1 MKYDYKAV
9 EAKWQ
14 KVWEDEKTFHVE
26 IDHKKPKF
34 YALVEFPYPSGA
46 GLHVGHP
53 RSYTALDVVS
63 RKRRKNGYNVL
74 YPMGW
79 DAFGLPTENFAMK
92 NHIHPAIVTKS
103 NVDHFRSQLKALG
116 FSFDWDREINTTDP
130 EYYKWT
136 QWIFLQ
142 LYKHGLAY
150 KKEMNVNWCTGCKCV
165 LANEEVVNGVC
176 ERCGSEVVHRVK
188 SQWMLKITAYAD
200 KLIDGLDGLDYIE
213 RVSTQQKNWIGRS
226 HGAEVNFGTTAGDT
240 LTVYTTRPD
249 TLFGATYMV
258 ISPEHPMIEQW
269 ADKLNNIAD
278 VRAYREE
285 AARKSDFERT
295 ELNKDKT
302 GVRID
307 GIYSGY
313 LASPEQAELLS
324 QTIDCIAAPD
334 TLVIVDP
341 VMADNGIYYSQIDE
355 RMCAA
360 FRRLLSRADVI
371 TPNITEAALLA
382 GLPYEPGT
390 HSDAYLAQL
399 FRALGALGAG
409 VVTVT
414 GVRPQPDVIGNVA
427 CDCRTGEM
435 YASMRPAHPGLFY
448 GTGDVFASA
457 LAGLLVRGAPLSDAL
472 ETATALTDESI
483 CRSLWRDTPRH
494 FGVDFEGALPAYI
507 RRVEKIFEA

>member
-1 MKYDYKAV
+1 MTYTVDDKMKTLLAAPEAV
-9 EAKWQ
+9 AVLERFFPKILKNPALQ
-14 KVWEDEKTFHVE
+14 MTAAMTLRQVAGSSAVGTPMTHFEKNRGHLMDNTLPPLKRIAAIH
-26 IDHKKPKF
+26 D
-34 YALVEFPYPSGA
+34 LSG
-46 GLHVGHP
+46 
-53 RSYTALDVVS
+53 
-63 RKRRKNGYNVL
+63 
-74 YPMGW
+74 
-79 DAFGLPTENFAMK
+79 
-92 NHIHPAIVTKS
+92 
-103 NVDHFRSQLKALG
+103 LG
-116 FSFDWDREINTTDP
+116 
-130 EYYKWT
+130 
-136 QWIFLQ
+136 
-142 LYKHGLAY
+142 
-150 KKEMNVNWCTGCKCV
+150 KC
-165 LANEEVVNGVC
+165 
-176 ERCGSEVVHRVK
+176 S
-188 SQWMLKITAYAD
+188 
-200 KLIDGLDGLDYIE
+200 
-213 RVSTQQKNWIGRS
+213 
-226 HGAEVNFGTTAGDT
+226 
-240 LTVYTTRPD
+240 LTVALP
-249 TLFGATYMV
+249 V
-258 ISPEHPMIEQW
+258 ISATGVECACIPTAVLSTHTGEFTGWTFRDLSDDMLP
-269 ADKLNNIAD
+269 IA
-278 VRAYREE
+278 RHWQRE
-285 AARKSDFERT
+285 
-295 ELNKDKT
+295 

-313 LASPEQAELLS
+313 LASPEQAELLA

-427 CDCRTGEM
+427 CDCCTGEM